1 MPSLFD
7 TSQGRLLL
15 SGAIMMMPFGLIFSL
30 PSIAYNKERFPST
43 RLMVT
48 LHLQATAN
56 SAMLIGVGTMM
67 PYLHYSSKVVQLIM
81 ESSMHLGAWMNVFP
95 WLYGGMTGAV
105 MKNPSGSGS
114 DQSSQVPP
122 PNNDHLMSNIGT
134 MLGLC
139 VLGDVVGWSLVIY
152 GLFSKHNQGK

>member
-15 SGAIMMMPFGLIFSL
+15 SGAIMMMPFGLIFSI
-30 PSIAYNKERFPST
+30 PDIAYNKKWFPST

-48 LHLQATAN
+48 LHLEACAN

-67 PYLHYSSKVVQLIM
+67 PHLHYSSKVAQLIM
-81 ESSMHLGAWMNVFP
+81 ESAMHLGAWMNVFP
-95 WLYGGMTGAV
+95 WLYGGITGAV
-105 MKNPSGSGS
+105 TKNPSGSNQLQL
-114 DQSSQVPP
+114 DQEPP
-122 PNNDHLMSNIGT
+122 PNNDQLMGNIGK

-152 GLFSKHNQGK
+152 GLFSKHNQN